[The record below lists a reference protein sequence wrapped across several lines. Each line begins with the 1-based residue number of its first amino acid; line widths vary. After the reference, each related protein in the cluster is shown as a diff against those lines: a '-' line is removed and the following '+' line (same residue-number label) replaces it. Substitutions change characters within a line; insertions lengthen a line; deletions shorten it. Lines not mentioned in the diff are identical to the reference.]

1 MISVLAFPV
10 VLAGVLSLITLL
22 VSSSPFIPLIA
33 AAYLFIAVHA
43 GSILP
48 L

>member
-22 VSSSPFIPLIA
+22 VSSSPFIPLI
-33 AAYLFIAVHA
+33 IAIQLLITVHA
-43 GSILP
+43 GSVTP
-48 L
+48 F